1 MGLFKLGS
9 TVVCL
14 FPPQMLKFAEHLQPG
29 TPTRMGELFATLEM
43 AKSESA

>member
-14 FPPQMLKFAEHLQPG
+14 FPPQTVSFVDELTSGA
-29 TPTRMGELFATLEM
+29 TTRMGQPFAHL
-43 AKSESA
+43 AQ